1 MLVSLLLLLCYRE
14 VSASL
19 SVMRNY
25 TYYSNYEEQTEF
37 TL

>member
-1 MLVSLLLLLCYRE
+1 MLVSLLLPLFYRE
-14 VSASL
+14 VCASL

-25 TYYSNYEEQTEF
+25 AYYSNYEEKTEF